1 MVEHFL
7 ICLAIFVVVL
17 IQVVYNQ
24 PVDNNGNNPY
34 YTKREVNLSP
44 PSIQVQEYEW
54 LNNDYYPF
62 PRGVEK
68 YEGVFLGEGINCGG
82 TSAKVVTTPR
92 TVTVS
97 NETIVSV
104 VANAIAEAV
113 SEVEGDPTELTVN
126 RAAQES
132 SRKILQVVAKAVA
145 EVSIEINSPNP
156 GCWAIGYGRAKA
168 VAIAEATVTAIASA
182 LAKAGD
188 GVLVQVDIEITTND
202 VQEEIKEIVLRVYR
216 GWGGGFRSES
226 KKVTS
231 YAKAT
236 AVSCALARA
245 FAQIVKQK
253 YQAIV
258 LVQDKCFS
266 SHSDRGY
273 YDYRGCECVW
283 QNSHGAPNL
292 CGQFG
297 DEENGDYICYT
308 SQECFCAIKSE
319 RYPQLKWRYCGST
332 LDTMKQWLNVE
343 DSKNEITFADDGNGY
358 CTLWQ
363 RDTLAPLPGEP
374 PAPIP
379 SPGPSIYD
387 IVVNLPEFFATNIT
401 IPIVETQFVP
411 LITSVTIPIAET
423 QFVPPITSVTIPE
436 YQCTTDSEGNI
447 SC

>member
-258 LVQDKCFS
+258 LVQKKCFTS
-266 SHSDRGY
+266 QASKTGL
-273 YDYRGCECVW
+273 DYRGCECVW

-343 DSKNEITFADDGNGY
+343 DSKNEITFVDDGNGY
-358 CTLWQ
+358 CT
-363 RDTLAPLPGEP
+363 GEP
-374 PAPIP
+374 PAPIRLP
-379 SPGPSIYD
+379 TPTPTPYYILEEL
-387 IVVNLPEFFATNIT
+387 VLNLTELSTNLT
-401 IPIVETQFVP
+401 VPIPQTY
-411 LITSVTIPIAET
+411 T
-423 QFVPPITSVTIPE
+423 VPPITTVTIPE
-436 YQCTTDSEGNI
+436 CTTDAEGNI